1 MLFRRFC
8 TSSARPNP
16 IPSLLFTKFTNPF
29 PNFNPNLQIINPR
42 KIPNSKSF
50 KSFSSRC
57 KMGDARRPPPAPIP
71 FVETA
76 DKVELYRALEASLG
90 SPLRSDPYVP
100 NPLPVVH
107 GEQTATTPLRQLII
121 VISGPSGVDKDA
133 VIKRLQEVR
142 SGIHFEFLAMVE
154 REELLE
160 YALVYGDYKGIPK
173 QQIREFMAKG
183 RVIVLRLDIEGA
195 ATLRRILGRG
205 EVGKV
210 GWSGEAIIDAE
221 KARVRQR
228 NAVILGWMVSLLVDK

>member
-1 MLFRRFC
+1 MREGASNGKGYFFV
-8 TSSARPNP
+8 
-16 IPSLLFTKFTNPF
+16 
-29 PNFNPNLQIINPR
+29 
-42 KIPNSKSF
+42 SK
-50 KSFSSRC
+50 
-57 KMGDARRPPPAPIP
+57 
-71 FVETA
+71 E
-76 DKVELYRALEASLG
+76 
-90 SPLRSDPYVP
+90 
-100 NPLPVVH
+100 
-107 GEQTATTPLRQLII
+107 
-121 VISGPSGVDKDA
+121 
-133 VIKRLQEVR
+133 
-142 SGIHFEFLAMVE
+142 EFLAMVE

-228 NAVILGWMVSLLVDK
+228 NAVILGWMVSLLVDKAWLQMAANSVFHEWTKHIETALHFICQRIQSRVLVHLSISTNHQLAGIFTKALGWDRFHGKRCRCHQLVAAVGDEEEGVVVLVEVEELDDVGMAGEEVEELVDGVSEEALVDGLAGKGGGGEAAVDNT